1 MALPASGPIS
11 GSQISAELG
20 TGATNIS
27 LGGMADTASFS
38 APDAYSDFYGYGSLT
53 LFYMGNAGTVPKP
66 ACSQDADNAAY
77 HDGAGSLP
85 TTGDIVYT
93 DAAGTTTKG
102 NGTYGVDAVSGSSPS
117 STITINGGAG
127 SVSQVGSC
135 KG

>member
-1 MALPASGPIS
+1 
-11 GSQISAELG
+11 
-20 TGATNIS
+20 
-27 LGGMADTASFS
+27 
-38 APDAYSDFYGYGSLT
+38 
-53 LFYMGNAGTVPKP
+53 MGNAGTVPKP
-66 ACSQDADNAAY
+66 ACSQNTDNAAY

-85 TTGDIVYT
+85 VVTDKVYT